1 MPIMENGADADVDA
15 DDQEQAI
22 QRWEGYSDY
31 EVVSKRIGRKVSN
44 AIEAYSVLQGA
55 GAERAELSDY
65 EYTRARAK
73 ILDAAMNLKVEI
85 EREAANEPPNSDENI
100 YTPIVDRWTEGTDEN
115 ASDGYINAF
124 MALSISR
131 GGRVPGWVFTFV
143 EDIRRAAWELGYLQ
157 AGRVSGKEGIGIDE
171 DVNAMFEGLDIG

>member
-1 MPIMENGADADVDA
+1 MSIMGNGSDA
-15 DDQEQAI
+15 DDGDQEQVT

-55 GAERAELSDY
+55 GAERAQLSDY
-65 EYTRARAK
+65 EYTQARAK
-73 ILDAAMNLKVEI
+73 ILDAAMSLKVEI

-100 YTPIVDRWTEGTDEN
+100 YTPIVDRWTDGGDEN
-115 ASDGYINAF
+115 DPRGIHQRVHGDVYLQRWASSWLG
-124 MALSISR
+124 
-131 GGRVPGWVFTFV
+131 VFTFV

-157 AGRVSGKEGIGIDE
+157 AGRVSGQEGIGIDE

>member
-1 MPIMENGADADVDA
+1 MGNGADTDD

-55 GAERAELSDY
+55 GAERAQLSDY
-65 EYTRARAK
+65 EYTQARAK
-73 ILDAAMNLKVEI
+73 ILDAAMSLKVEI
-85 EREAANEPPNSDENI
+85 EREAANELPNSDENI
-100 YTPIVDRWTEGTDEN
+100 YTPIVDRWTDGGDEN
-115 ASDGYINAF
+115 APEGYINEF
-124 MALSISR
+124 MAMSISN

-157 AGRVSGKEGIGIDE
+157 AGRVNETKDGDMDP
-171 DVNAMFEGLDIG
+171 DVKSMFEGVDFG

>member
-1 MPIMENGADADVDA
+1 MSIMGNGSDA
-15 DDQEQAI
+15 DDGDQEQVT

-55 GAERAELSDY
+55 GAERAQLSDY
-65 EYTRARAK
+65 EYTQARAK
-73 ILDAAMNLKVEI
+73 ILDAAMSLKVEI

-100 YTPIVDRWTEGTDEN
+100 YTPIVDRWTDGGDEN
-115 ASDGYINAF
+115 APEGYINEF
-124 MALSISR
+124 MAMSISN

-157 AGRVSGKEGIGIDE
+157 AGRVSGQEGIGIDE